1 MTVSNILKDLKKKKR
16 LKLNKTNKTNEKKR
30 KEYRL
35 TFEMKIISF
44 SLDVLIIDQRDAVTR
59 NYQKRKSRGNG

>member
-1 MTVSNILKDLKKKKR
+1 MKK
-16 LKLNKTNKTNEKKR
+16 NEKNTV
-30 KEYRL
+30 L

>member
-1 MTVSNILKDLKKKKR
+1 MEK
-16 LKLNKTNKTNEKKR
+16 NEKNTI
-30 KEYRL
+30 L

-44 SLDVLIIDQRDAVTR
+44 SLDVLILNQCDAVMR